1 MYRHFK
7 AKHDPATYQKG
18 ALSRGQQLLVG
29 IVVQTK
35 ASCKLMFFVLSG
47 LVARLEEKLRIVA
60 YRQNQEKF
68 GVVRWTAKKE
78 RLEIKLARALGITPE
93 EVV

>member
-1 MYRHFK
+1 
-7 AKHDPATYQKG
+7 
-18 ALSRGQQLLVG
+18 
-29 IVVQTK
+29 
-35 ASCKLMFFVLSG
+35 MFFVLSG